1 MSNALANSLLSP
13 TAVPQAI
20 KPIVEVAW
28 NRDFFQ
34 GRPLVGTY
42 QQKLETER
50 QFTDS
55 TSELGKFIGSS
66 GLISPIAVDHL
77 IRGMFGSAGGLTLY
91 MTSAMMDN
99 NPDAPR
105 PSLSMQD
112 AIATLPGMSGFVSK
126 QYESA
131 LKRDFYALKEEVDK
145 SVNTFNDI
153 KKRSP
158 EEIPSFIAKEE
169 NMRRLGLQRSV
180 NKVAENLSK
189 IRDNISR
196 ITNANMPAD
205 EKQRQIQTLRKLEDD
220 MLKSVDVKSLRE
232 YGMM

>member
-1 MSNALANSLLSP
+1 LANSLLSP

-20 KPIVEVAW
+20 KPIIEVAI

-34 GRPLVGTY
+34 GRPLIGTY
-42 QQKLETER
+42 QKKLETER

-77 IRGMFGSAGGLTLY
+77 IRGMLGSVGGLTLY

-105 PSLSMQD
+105 PSVSMRD
-112 AIATLPGMSGFVSK
+112 AVATLPGMSGFVSK
-126 QYESA
+126 QYESG

-145 SVNTFNDI
+145 SVNTFNDL
-153 KKRSP
+153 KNRSP
-158 EEIPSFIAKEE
+158 QDIPEFLAKEE
-169 NMRRLGLQRSV
+169 NVARLGLQKATNRIS
-180 NKVAENLSK
+180 EDLSK
-189 IRDNISR
+189 IRKSISY
-196 ITNANMPAD
+196 ITNAEMPSD
-205 EKQRQIQTLRKLEDD
+205 EKKVILDDLRNAERE
-220 MLKSVDVKSLRE
+220 MLKGIDVKQLRAF
-232 YGMM
+232 GMM

>member
-1 MSNALANSLLSP
+1 LLSP

-20 KPIVEVAW
+20 KPIIEVAI

-34 GRPLVGTY
+34 GRPLIGTY
-42 QQKLETER
+42 EKKLETER

-77 IRGMFGSAGGLTLY
+77 IRGMLGSVGGLTLY

-99 NPDAPR
+99 NPEAPR

-112 AIATLPGMSGFVSK
+112 AIATLPGMSGFVAK
-126 QYESA
+126 TYENG

-145 SVNTFNDI
+145 AANTFNDI
-153 KKRSP
+153 KTRSP
-158 EEIPSFIAKEE
+158 QDIEGFLDKEE
-169 NMRRLGLQRSV
+169 NIARLSLQKTT
-180 NKVAENLSK
+180 NKIADELSK
-189 IRDNISR
+189 IRKNISFV
-196 ITNANMPAD
+196 TNAEMPAD
-205 EKQRQIQTLRKLEDD
+205 EKRAILQDLKETERD
-220 MLKSVDVKSLRE
+220 MLKAVDVKELRAI
-232 YGMM
+232 GMM